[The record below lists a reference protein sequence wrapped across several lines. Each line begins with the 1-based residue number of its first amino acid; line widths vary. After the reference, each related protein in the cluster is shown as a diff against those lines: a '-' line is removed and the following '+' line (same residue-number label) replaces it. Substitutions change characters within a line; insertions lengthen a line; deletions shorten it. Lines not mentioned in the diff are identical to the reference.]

1 MTQTQKEDKKNTK
14 EKDTKETKNTKEKE
28 EEEETGATCR
38 RMAAVQ
44 RWQGRPP
51 SPPPPHCLLRDY
63 GASGVRGRRA
73 RR

>member
-14 EKDTKETKNTKEKE
+14 EKDTKETKNTEKE